1 MEYEMI
7 NWLTTRLTTLV
18 VGMIGWNDEQTTK
31 PSTDFI
37 PLQWGC
43 FWHIHIPSTPGSL
56 LIIFIFNRS
65 YIYIYIYLSIYP
77 SIYLSI
83 YLILSINITLLRVW
97 TCMWHLRYCHRADCG
112 ICPWAIQQPA
122 AVTAAVGRRGCGLM
136 IQVGCDAALVE
147 QVATRHTANALQV
160 KGRPQ
165 RSHTGLGT
173 LKATHWCRRTLKT
186 LDTEYCRFVDIDLP
200 EIL

>member
-1 MEYEMI
+1 MI

-65 YIYIYIYLSIYP
+65 YIYIYL

-83 YLILSINITLLRVW
+83 YLPIYLSNSIYKYHTTACVDMYVTSTDN
-97 TCMWHLRYCHRADCG
+97 RADCG

-165 RSHTGLGT
+165 RSHTGPGT
-173 LKATHWCRRTLKT
+173 LKATHWCRKTLKT